1 MLNPPGSVTVSVPSD
16 AAVECWA
23 VASDGRRLA
32 SSTGGALEV
41 PQGAVLEV
49 RGRRKAHA
57 KLSWLTEVNVPV
69 VSVDVRR
76 SVLTP
81 FELMAASSLPHLAV
95 LTAAGEAIDVFVL
108 EAISR
113 APNLAVLQLEAP
125 ALRAGD
131 LRPLRAATRLRQV
144 RLDVPNLPASEILDV
159 LGDRKLTAFGL
170 TAPRVTEYTFEQII
184 SRWPLREL
192 SVALERI
199 DHAALGLVGQLTGL
213 VHLALDGLSVDVGGY
228 EVATLVRGMP
238 ELCSLDLTEDSAQ
251 VSADLLIGAWWLRPG
266 IRINGL
272 AMDEDATA
280 RFIDRWRPPTQP
292 G

>member
-1 MLNPPGSVTVSVPSD
+1 MLNPPGSVQVVVPND

-32 SSTGGALEV
+32 SSSGGALEV

-49 RGRRKAHA
+49 RGRRNAHA

-76 SVLTP
+76 SMLNP

-95 LTAAGEAIDVFVL
+95 LTAAGDAIDTFVL
-108 EAISR
+108 EAIAR

-125 ALRAGD
+125 TLRAGD
-131 LRPLRAATRLRQV
+131 LRPLRSAIRLRQV
-144 RLDVPNLPASEILDV
+144 RLDVPNLPASEVLDV
-159 LGDRKLTAFGL
+159 LGDRKLIAFGL
-170 TAPRVTEYTFEQII
+170 TAPRVTEYAFEQIVT
-184 SRWPLREL
+184 RWPLREF

-199 DHAALGLVGQLTGL
+199 DHTTLRLAGQLTGL
-213 VHLALDGLSVDVGGY
+213 VHLALDGLLVDLGAYHVT
-228 EVATLVRGMP
+228 TLVTRMP
-238 ELCSLDLTEDSAQ
+238 ELYSLDLTQDSEQ
-251 VSADLLIGAWWLRPG
+251 VSPDLLVGAWWLRPG

-272 AMDEDATA
+272 AMDEDATS
-280 RFIDRWRPPTQP
+280 RFIDRWRRPD
-292 G
+292 

>member
-1 MLNPPGSVTVSVPSD
+1 MLNPPSSVRVLVPND

-32 SSTGGALEV
+32 SSAGGVLEV

-76 SVLTP
+76 SVLSAD
-81 FELMAASSLPHLAV
+81 ELIAASSLPHLAV
-95 LTAAGEAIDVFVL
+95 LTAAGDAIDVFVL
-108 EAISR
+108 EAIAR

-131 LRPLRAATRLRQV
+131 LRPLRSAMRLRQV
-144 RLDVPNLPASEILDV
+144 RLDAPNLPATEILDV
-159 LGDRKLTAFGL
+159 LGDRKLSAFGL
-170 TAPRVTEYTFEQII
+170 TAPRVSEYAFDQVVT
-184 SRWPLREL
+184 RWPLREL
-192 SVALERI
+192 SVALERV
-199 DHAALGLVGQLTGL
+199 DRESLRLAAQLTGL
-213 VHLALDGLSVDVGGY
+213 VHLALDGLAVDLEDHDVT
-228 EVATLVRGMP
+228 TLVARAP
-238 ELCSLDLTEDSAQ
+238 ELYSLDLTENGAQ
-251 VSADLLIGAWWLRPG
+251 VSPDLLVGAWWLRPG

-272 AMDEDATA
+272 AMDEEATA
-280 RFIDRWRPPTQP
+280 RFIDRWRRRR
-292 G
+292 

>member
-1 MLNPPGSVTVSVPSD
+1 MLNPHGSVQVVVPKD

-32 SSTGGALEV
+32 SSTGGTLEV

-81 FELMAASSLPHLAV
+81 IELTAAASLPHLAV
-95 LTAAGEAIDVFVL
+95 LTAAGDAIDTFVL
-108 EAISR
+108 EAIAR
-113 APNLAVLQLEAP
+113 APNLAVLQLEAA

-131 LRPLRAATRLRQV
+131 LRPLRSATRLRQV
-144 RLDVPNLPASEILDV
+144 RLDVPNLPACEVLDV
-159 LGDRKLTAFGL
+159 LGDHKLTAFGL
-170 TAPRVTEYTFEQII
+170 TAPRVNEHVFDQIV

-192 SVALERI
+192 SAAVERV
-199 DHAALGLVGQLTGL
+199 DRATLRLAGRLTGL
-213 VHLALDGLSVDVGGY
+213 VHLALDGLLVDLGGFD
-228 EVATLVRGMP
+228 VTTLVARMP
-238 ELCSLDLTEDSAQ
+238 ELYSLDLTEEGAQ
-251 VSADLLIGAWWLRPG
+251 VSPDLLVGAWWLRPG

-272 AMDEDATA
+272 AMDQDATA
-280 RFIDRWRPPTQP
+280 RFIDRWRRPR
-292 G
+292 

>member
-1 MLNPPGSVTVSVPSD
+1 MLHPPGSVPVLVPND

-32 SSTGGALEV
+32 SSIGGTLDV

-81 FELMAASSLPHLAV
+81 FELMAAASLPHLAV
-95 LTAAGEAIDVFVL
+95 LTAAGDAIDMFVL
-108 EAISR
+108 EAIAR

-131 LRPLRAATRLRQV
+131 LRPLRSAMRLRQV
-144 RLDVPNLPASEILDV
+144 RLDVPGLPASEVLDV

-170 TAPRVTEYTFEQII
+170 TAPRVTEYAFDQIV

-199 DHAALGLVGQLTGL
+199 DHATLRLAGQLTGL
-213 VHLALDGLSVDVGGY
+213 VHLALDGLLVDLGPYDVT
-228 EVATLVRGMP
+228 TLVARSP
-238 ELCSLDLTEDSAQ
+238 ELYSLDVTQDSAQ
-251 VSADLLIGAWWLRPG
+251 VSPDLLVGAWWLRPG

-280 RFIDRWRPPTQP
+280 RFIDRWRRPR
-292 G
+292 

>member
-1 MLNPPGSVTVSVPSD
+1 MLNPPGHTEVLVPND

-23 VASDGRRLA
+23 VGSDGTRLA
-32 SSTGGALEV
+32 SSTGGPLEV

-49 RGRRKAHA
+49 RGRRKAQA

-76 SVLTP
+76 SVLNP

-95 LTAAGEAIDVFVL
+95 FTAAGDAIDAFVL
-108 EAISR
+108 DAIAR

-131 LRPLRAATRLRQV
+131 LRPLRGAIRLRQV
-144 RLDVPNLPASEILDV
+144 RLDVPNLPATEVLDV
-159 LGDRKLTAFGL
+159 LGEHKLTAFGL
-170 TAPRVTEYTFEQII
+170 TAPRVTDYAFEQIV

-192 SVALERI
+192 SVALERV
-199 DHAALGLVGQLTGL
+199 DRSTLRLAGQLTGL
-213 VHLALDGLSVDVGGY
+213 VHLALDGLLVDLGGY
-228 EVATLVRGMP
+228 AVTTLVSQVP
-238 ELCSLDLTEDSAQ
+238 KLYSLDLTEDGTQ
-251 VSADLLIGAWWLRPG
+251 VSPELLVGAWWLRPG

-272 AMDEDATA
+272 AMGADATA
-280 RFIDRWRPPTQP
+280 RFIDRWRRPR
-292 G
+292 